1 MNSTFKAIAAG
12 SFHTMPNT
20 VLQSSNAEEL
30 EAVLASCGPH
40 HIVTGE
46 MRTGAQEQ
54 FYLETHACIAVPGAE
69 YGEMEIFSSTQ
80 NPTHTQAECCC
91 QPATFSA

>member
-1 MNSTFKAIAAG
+1 
-12 SFHTMPNT
+12 MPNT

-30 EAVLASCGPH
+30 EVVLASCGPH
-40 HIVTGE
+40 HTVTGE

-80 NPTHTQAECCC
+80 NPTHTQVECCC
-91 QPATFSA
+91 QSATFSAQEKPDNKMIFFSIV

>member
-1 MNSTFKAIAAG
+1 M
-12 SFHTMPNT
+12 MPNT

-40 HIVTGE
+40 HMVTGE

-80 NPTHTQAECCC
+80 NPTHTQAECCSV
-91 QPATFSA
+91 PPGYIFGVIGA